1 MPIFLR
7 RTSACSEFRERLGQ
21 ANHLL
26 ITILI
31 GIEGVRIGDARK
43 SDDFHA
49 AWNPKSLEETAQRS
63 RRFARDAML
72 NHIVDSL
79 GVYLSLLR
87 SSIYQQALPDLY
99 SISDRSLKP
108 RLDAFCSD
116 LGLDVS
122 TRLALVHLAIQW
134 RNRRLHTG
142 ALNAVEKQYET
153 TLKSSME
160 DIRAQFSGLD
170 VGILLAHFAKSES
183 PRFKEV
189 ASLVKGSL
197 DFIQSADTLLVRRLD
212 PSDVARHVIAT
223 TILERAARNRR
234 RAGQQ
239 WGNTPSERQRRLA
252 GILTTAGFS
261 SESWAG
267 SDQGLPDSFISQLAM
282 LSYSEVLNEFQIDL
296 VSS

>member
-1 MPIFLR
+1 MFLR
-7 RTSACSEFRERLGQ
+7 RTSACSEFCERLGQ

-79 GVYLSLLR
+79 GVYLSLLKG
-87 SSIYQQALPDLY
+87 SLYEHALPSLY
-99 SISDRSLKP
+99 SISDRSLKL

-116 LGLDVS
+116 LGLEVS

-142 ALNAVEKQYET
+142 APNAIEKQYET
-153 TLKSSME
+153 TLKGAMD

-170 VGILLAHFAKSES
+170 VNIILGHFSKSES

-197 DFIQSADTLLVRRLD
+197 DFVQSADTLLVRRLD

-223 TILERAARNRR
+223 TLRERAATNRR

-239 WGNTPSERQRRLA
+239 WGNTPSERERRLA
-252 GILTTAGFS
+252 GILTTAGF
-261 SESWAG
+261 G
-267 SDQGLPDSFISQLAM
+267 LYLPDDFISQLAR
-282 LSYSEVLNEFQIDL
+282 LSYGEVLEEFQIVL
-296 VSS
+296 ISS